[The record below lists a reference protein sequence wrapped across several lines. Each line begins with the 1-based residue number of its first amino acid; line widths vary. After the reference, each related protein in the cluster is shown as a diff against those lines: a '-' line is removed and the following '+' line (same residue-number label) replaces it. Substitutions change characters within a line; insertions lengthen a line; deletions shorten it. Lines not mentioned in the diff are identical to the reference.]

1 MSWVPIPLDV
11 ELLGMK
17 PCSFSEM
24 LHIVKELEY
33 MVAWFPNLKMYCL
46 IYWLQNY
53 LIIRFV
59 PPMLAIITKLGD
71 FEQIWKIQYMEF

>member
-1 MSWVPIPLDV
+1 MPWVLVPLDV

-24 LHIVKELEY
+24 LHIVKDLEY
-33 MVAWFPNLKMYCL
+33 MAAWFPNLKMHYQ

-53 LIIRFV
+53 LIIGFV
-59 PPMLAIITKLGD
+59 PPMLGIITKFGD
-71 FEQIWKIQYMEF
+71 FEQMWKIQYMEF

>member
-1 MSWVPIPLDV
+1 MPPILVPLDV

-33 MVAWFPNLKMYCL
+33 MAAWFPNLKNAL
-46 IYWLQNY
+46 LD
-53 LIIRFV
+53 LLV
-59 PPMLAIITKLGD
+59 AKLSYNRICSTNVGNNN
-71 FEQIWKIQYMEF
+71 QAC